1 MKRFGK
7 LIAGKL
13 PAAGLRPSEEPV
25 DQRRM
30 CTQEVFERLGGHGR
44 AHLPCEYD
52 IRLR

>member
-7 LIAGKL
+7 LNAGKL
-13 PAAGLRPSEEPV
+13 PATGFGSGIEPV
-25 DQRRM
+25 DQRGM